1 MEEKK
6 VKIAEDVFE
15 RVEEENLKKAEDALS
30 KGLIEAAENLG
41 VLTIIKSGLMTQ
53 LNIMG
58 YNIWNKIREPKTISQ
73 LAEEISREFEVSYE
87 TAILDLEDFLKDL
100 IENGFLVYE

>member
-73 LAEEISREFEVSYE
+73 LAEEISREFDVSYE
-87 TAILDLEDFLKDL
+87 TAISDLEDFLKDL